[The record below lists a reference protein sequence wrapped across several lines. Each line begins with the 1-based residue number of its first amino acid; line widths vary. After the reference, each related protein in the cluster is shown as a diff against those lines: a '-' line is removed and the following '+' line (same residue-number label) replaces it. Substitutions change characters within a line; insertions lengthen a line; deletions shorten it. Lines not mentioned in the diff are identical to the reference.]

1 MKRRNVVIIPAAGL
15 ATRMRPLSNT
25 MSKAMVPVAGKPIL
39 GHILSTLEK
48 TGVVDRVI
56 IVDGETP
63 DIRRFIKTVSYNMKI
78 ECVRQHCGST
88 ANHSTAGPLEAV
100 ESSILTLQRGIARDG
115 SSTHVVV
122 WLGDTLITDVD
133 EARSF
138 IMKETPTLGVSKVD
152 DYSRW
157 CMAESIVNGIK
168 LHDKPKKKPN
178 TNDALIGLYNLGT
191 LHTAKTAIDAGML
204 TQTNNAIRLGLE
216 RAESYELSY
225 MINRL
230 DDLKIMHIES
240 WLDAGDLPSLYKANA
255 KLINGNARAHNNI
268 RIDGQVLIKS
278 IVNDDDSEIGWYNAV
293 ISQFPDLQPI
303 TPQYYGAQLISNTFK
318 IEVCSGST
326 LQEML
331 VYDDIRVDVWEY
343 IIKATLGRY
352 LDSIESYRHNKHT
365 TTGEYYMFCGNTQQR
380 LLKIDP
386 YLLSDLDYVRVCK
399 HIEDAYVRTMAA
411 SDEINCN
418 YDIIHGDFHFGNIIF
433 DASCDKLKLIDPRGR
448 WGNKP
453 SVNGNI
459 LYDLAKF
466 YQSVYGEYAWIVTG
480 QNVNQDLRNGILT
493 HIDKLIS
500 ERFSDSVVNAAK
512 KMSIVLLV
520 SAIPFHDDN
529 PVRQQNML
537 NTALR
542 FIK

>member
-1 MKRRNVVIIPAAGL
+1 MKRRNVIIIPAAGL

-56 IVDGETP
+56 IVDGETS
-63 DIRRFIKTVSYNMKI
+63 DIRRFIKTVSYDMKI

-100 ESSILTLQRGIARDG
+100 ESGMSLLESDG
-115 SSTHVVV
+115 SPTRVIV

-133 EARSF
+133 EARDF
-138 IMKETPTLGVSKVD
+138 IMKETPTLGVSKVT

-157 CMAESIVNGIK
+157 CMVESNTSGIK
-168 LHDKPKKKPN
+168 LHDKPTIKPH
-178 TNDALIGLYNLGT
+178 TNDALIGLYNLGS
-191 LHTAKTAIDAGML
+191 LLSAKTAIEVGML
-204 TQTNNAIRLGLE
+204 TQTNNAIRFGLD

-230 DDLKIMHIES
+230 DDLKIMNIAS

-352 LDSIESYRHNKHT
+352 LDSIESYRHNQHNAS
-365 TTGEYYMFCGNTQQR
+365 GEYYMFAGNTQTR

-386 YLLSDLDYVRVCK
+386 NMLTEEDHVRVCR
-399 HIEDAYVRTMAA
+399 HIHDTYAQAMRV

-500 ERFSDSVVNAAK
+500 ERFSESVVTVAK
-512 KMSIVLLV
+512 KLSIVLLV
-520 SAIPFHDDN
+520 SAIPFHNDN
-529 PVRQQNML
+529 PGRQQAML